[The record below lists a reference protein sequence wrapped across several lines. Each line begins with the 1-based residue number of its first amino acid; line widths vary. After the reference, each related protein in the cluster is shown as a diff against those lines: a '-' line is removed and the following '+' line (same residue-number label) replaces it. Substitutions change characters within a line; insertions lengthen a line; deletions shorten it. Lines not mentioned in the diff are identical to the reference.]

1 MAKSDDDRDG
11 RNSVARG
18 YVLASRATSIGMQMA
33 VPPLI
38 GWWADGKFHT
48 EPWFL
53 VVGAI
58 LGFTTSMLEI
68 MRLAKDSNDSRDG

>member
-18 YVLASRATSIGMQMA
+18 YVLANRATSIGMQMA

-38 GWWADGKFHT
+38 GWWADGKLHT
-48 EPWFL
+48 EPWCL
-53 VVGAI
+53 VAGAT
-58 LGFTTSMLEI
+58 LGFAISMLEI
-68 MRLAKDSNDSRDG
+68 IKLAKDSNSGDG